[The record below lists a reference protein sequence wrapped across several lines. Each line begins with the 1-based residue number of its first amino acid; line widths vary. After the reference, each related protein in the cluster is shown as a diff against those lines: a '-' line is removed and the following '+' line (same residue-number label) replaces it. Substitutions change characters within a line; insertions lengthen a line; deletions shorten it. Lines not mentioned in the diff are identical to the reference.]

1 MDNEDLL
8 DDIKVVLDNLLVQTA
23 LMLAKQTALIQ
34 MVHGVYSE
42 TLPKE
47 NADLILKNFADVVEK
62 KSGDMLNELEGALF
76 DDGLLIQKKLFLL
89 ADIQSLRILH

>member
-1 MDNEDLL
+1 MDNEDLE
-8 DDIKVVLDNLLVQTA
+8 DIKVVLDNLLVQTA

-47 NADLILKNFADVVEK
+47 NADLILQNFADFVEK
-62 KSGDMLNELEGALF
+62 YSNDALDDLGEALF
-76 DDGLLIQKKLFLL
+76 DEAIILRQRFALLGTIQ
-89 ADIQSLRILH
+89 QLRILH

>member
-1 MDNEDLL
+1 MDNEDLEVV
-8 DDIKVVLDNLLVQTA
+8 KVILDNLLVQTA

-47 NADLILKNFADVVEK
+47 NADLILQNFADVVEK
-62 KSGDMLNELEGALF
+62 ISGDMLDELKGGLF
-76 DDGLLIQKKLFLL
+76 DEGLLLRKRLSLL